1 MGDSEYFRLVG
12 LDAYLL
18 FRFTRLCCLLNVEFV
33 ILGMLILTP
42 IYFNGDKG
50 LVYMNKLTLSNLD
63 SSSNFVVAPV
73 VLAWVYCFHFFWLV
87 GNEMKVLAGL
97 KRDFL
102 ARGKNQCDAV
112 LA

>member
-42 IYFNGDKG
+42 IYYGGSEG
-50 LVYMNKLTLSNLD
+50 LKDLNKITVSNLGD
-63 SSSNFVVAPV
+63 SSKLLVVPII
-73 VLAWVYCFHFFWLV
+73 LAWVYCFHFFWLV
-87 GNEMKVLAGL
+87 GSEMKVLAGL

-102 ARGKNQCDAV
+102 ARGNNQCDAV
-112 LA
+112 PA